1 MPLPFCQ
8 MSMNVTAFLALMEE
22 LVKIMQED
30 TTAHAHMDMSASI
43 AMVMLSDASQ

>member
-1 MPLPFCQ
+1 
-8 MSMNVTAFLALMEE
+8 MNVIAFLALMEE

-30 TTAHAHMDMSASI
+30 TTAHAHMDMSAFI